1 MPKIVGE
8 LRIMPL
14 SIAFLYQEILK
25 CGTDGGDIEKRPVI
39 DMCGNFK
46 CGSDHEKLNR
56 LLSLSIALLTLSLA
70 PSNISTMLYFMFVK
84 ILVTAY
90 FAALNLL
97 LMSDVI
103 LLSLPEIEPF
113 IVSQAEATAVP
124 NP

>member
-1 MPKIVGE
+1 
-8 LRIMPL
+8 MPL

-25 CGTDGGDIEKRPVI
+25 CGTDGGDNEKCPVI
-39 DMCGNFK
+39 DTCGNFK
-46 CGSDHEKLNR
+46 CGNDHEKLNR

-70 PSNISTMLYFMFVK
+70 PSNISTMLYFIFVK

-113 IVSQAEATAVP
+113 MVSQAEATAVP